1 MGRTKKG
8 ATAPLAFSCSTAQ
21 LRPFGIYSNKFLF
34 MLYFRSAQKKGGE
47 RLSSLPSLVSY
58 AHVSK
63 RTPDWTPGVLL
74 KIFSPQ
80 AGCLGGDFRAGS
92 TMAATGDA
100 ASGDGRAGRAKH
112 SFIPSSLPCLPVRV
126 QVLSAISA
134 VTARQARRNFPV
146 VLRPDNPGDGEN
158 KKGRNCSIGIFMLN
172 GAVAPCS
179 VST

>member
-1 MGRTKKG
+1 
-8 ATAPLAFSCSTAQ
+8 
-21 LRPFGIYSNKFLF
+21 

-63 RTPDWTPGVLL
+63 RTPGVQSGVLL

-100 ASGDGRAGRAKH
+100 ATGDGRAGRAKH

-126 QVLSAISA
+126 QVLPAGSA

-146 VLRPDNPGDGEN
+146 VLRPDNPGDG
-158 KKGRNCSIGIFMLN
+158 G
-172 GAVAPCS
+172 VASRVNALFWRRLPPSRPQQSCRFAP
-179 VST
+179 TPKYPGE